1 MPAPDPNS
9 IRRAVE
15 QFQQCRRARFQNLI
29 PWRDDILALRDKG
42 ASGEAIA
49 DLLTQHGVRTS
60 RTMVNEFLRSLSE
73 AKSQR
78 RRRHLQP
85 VAQAVTTA
93 PARPP
98 AGQSL
103 QPAT

>member
-1 MPAPDPNS
+1 MLSTFSRPIPSADPNT

-15 QFQQCRRARFQNLI
+15 QFQQCRQARFQNLI

-60 RTMVNEFLRSLSE
+60 RSEPPLLLPCRLS
-73 AKSQR
+73 R
-78 RRRHLQP
+78 
-85 VAQAVTTA
+85 
-93 PARPP
+93 
-98 AGQSL
+98 
-103 QPAT
+103 